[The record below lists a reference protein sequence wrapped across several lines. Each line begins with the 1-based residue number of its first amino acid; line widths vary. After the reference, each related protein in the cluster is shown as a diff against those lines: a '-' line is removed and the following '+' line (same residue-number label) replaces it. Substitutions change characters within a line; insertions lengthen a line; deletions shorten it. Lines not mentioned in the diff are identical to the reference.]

1 MNLNKRVASN
11 IKQLRAAK
19 QIKQSVLA
27 KDLNMSVENLSRLE
41 NGKIN
46 ITVDFLDQV
55 AKKLDTTVTAIISSS
70 LNEQDRIQKKI
81 DLLLKLFE
89 TSVHRGFIDS
99 EMLSQNEKI
108 INQQQAILELMKSP
122 KFETILP
129 FLKKTFNDS
138 EKMD

>member
-27 KDLNMSVENLSRLE
+27 KHLNMSVENLSRLE

-70 LNEQDRIQKKI
+70 LNEQDHIQKKI

>member
-1 MNLNKRVASN
+1 MNLNKKVASN

-27 KDLNMSVENLSRLE
+27 KHLNMSVENLSRLE